1 MERLKKALE
10 LARAERESNLRGL
23 SVEPVPHAPVTIEA
37 QVLEV
42 PPPAAGA
49 GAGANGQES
58 TVVLPHSRTIEVD
71 PELLRRNGVLPPDL
85 VGPAGHAFK
94 MLRTQVLQRL
104 RSRGWNTLAVVSP
117 TPDDG
122 KTFTAINLAIAIA
135 ADTNHTTLLVD
146 FDLRNP
152 SVHKR
157 FGIQPDIGVDQCLLG
172 EALIPDVLVNPQGYR
187 KLLLLPARDPV
198 ANSSDLLSSEHTREL
213 IKEVKARYPNRI
225 VLFDLPPVLG
235 ADDALAFAPQVDA
248 ALVVVG
254 EERTRRED
262 LLRCFE
268 ILHDVPVLGTVLN
281 GSRTDASLAYAY

>member
-1 MERLKKALE
+1 MERLQKALD
-10 LARAERESNLRGL
+10 LARAERDGKLIGAIAPPPEPPAPANTLDTLIVAHSRVV
-23 SVEPVPHAPVTIEA
+23 SVEPAVLRANRIMAPDA
-37 QVLEV
+37 
-42 PPPAAGA
+42 
-49 GAGANGQES
+49 S
-58 TVVLPHSRTIEVD
+58 
-71 PELLRRNGVLPPDL
+71 
-85 VGPAGHAFK
+85 GPAGHSFK

-104 RSRGWNTLAVVSP
+104 RQRGWNTLAVISP
-117 TPDDG
+117 TPKDG

-135 ADTNHTTLLVD
+135 GDTNHTTLLVD

-157 FGIQPDIGVDQCLLG
+157 FGIDPEISVDQCLRG
-172 EALIPDVLVNPQGYR
+172 EASVASALINPLGYS
-187 KLLLLPARDPV
+187 KLLLLPARSPV
-198 ANSSDLLSSEHTREL
+198 SNSSDLLSSDYTRRAIRE
-213 IKEVKARYPNRI
+213 IKERYPNRV

-262 LLRCFE
+262 LQRCFE
-268 ILHDVPVLGTVLN
+268 IMRDIPIIGTVLN

>member
-1 MERLKKALE
+1 MERLQKALD
-10 LARAERESNLRGL
+10 LARAEREGKL
-23 SVEPVPHAPVTIEA
+23 VAA
-37 QVLEV
+37 A
-42 PPPAAGA
+42 PPPAESSAPA
-49 GAGANGQES
+49 NIEDTLVSSHTRVARIEPSVLRANG
-58 TVVLPHSRTIEVD
+58 VI
-71 PELLRRNGVLPPDL
+71 PPDAS
-85 VGPAGHAFK
+85 GPAGHAFK

-104 RSRGWNTLAVVSP
+104 RQRGWSTLAVISP
-117 TPDDG
+117 TPKDG

-135 ADTNHTTLLVD
+135 GDTNHTTLLVD

-157 FGIQPDIGVDQCLLG
+157 FGFDPEISVDQCLRG
-172 EALIPDVLVNPQGYR
+172 EAPVSAALINPLGYS
-187 KLLLLPARDPV
+187 KLLLLPARNPV
-198 ANSSDLLSSEHTREL
+198 SNSSDLLSSNHTRRVIRE
-213 IKEVKARYPNRI
+213 IKDRYPNRV

-262 LLRCFE
+262 LQRCFE
-268 ILHDVPVLGTVLN
+268 IMRDIPIIGTVLN